1 MTLMDSKS
9 FLESD
14 SFQFHIAP
22 YRFSEGEIVE
32 RHSHE
37 FFELVYVAK
46 GQGEHFYKGEYYKIS
61 EGDVFMI
68 EPGEEHAYRSGSKQP
83 PLVYNVLFQPTLLR
97 RELESLSDVTS
108 FVDFFYVEPF
118 LRSTVHFEGHL
129 RLQPVEQ
136 MEIESL
142 LDRIILDFKEK
153 KLGYRILTKT
163 RLIELFIFLSRCYH
177 DRKHTPLT
185 MLSTD
190 EKIMQHISEFIRKH
204 YAQPLTLVQ
213 VSEMCRMSTAGFS
226 NKFKQYIGKTFIEF
240 RNEIRI
246 KAAKQMLAQT
256 DTKIVEIA
264 AEAGFDDLSFF
275 NKLFKNAV
283 GLSPSQYRKAA
294 RPGETP

>member
-1 MTLMDSKS
+1 MTLMNSKT

-14 SFQFHIAP
+14 SFQFYIAP
-22 YRFSEGEIVE
+22 YRFTANEIVE
-32 RHSHE
+32 QHSHD

-46 GQGEHFYKGEYYKIS
+46 GQGEHSYKGQHHSIS

-68 EPGEEHAYRSGSKQP
+68 EPGEKHAYRSGSKQP
-83 PLVYNVLFQPTLLR
+83 LIVYNVLFQPALLR
-97 RELESLSDVTS
+97 RELESLADVAS

-118 LRSTVHFEGHL
+118 LRSTVHFEAHL
-129 RLQPVEQ
+129 RLQPAEQ
-136 MEIESL
+136 MEIEPL
-142 LDRIILDFKEK
+142 LDRIVLDFKEK

-163 RLIELFIFLSRCYH
+163 RLIELFVFLSRFYH

-190 EKIMQHISEFIRKH
+190 EKIMQQISEFIRKH

-213 VSEMCRMSTAGFS
+213 MSDMCRMSTASFS
-226 NKFKQYIGKTFIEF
+226 TKFKQYVGKTFIEF

-246 KAAKQMLAQT
+246 KAAKQLLEQS

-264 AEAGFDDLSFF
+264 AETGFDDLSFF
-275 NKLFKNAV
+275 NKLFKNTV
-283 GLSPSQYRKAA
+283 GLSPSQYRKSVQAKA
-294 RPGETP
+294 